1 MYPEEPRYRFNEA
14 RTQKI
19 SQKLVSEVH
28 NGILSMSKKAGSQK
42 ITEQRLEIKF
52 FSKKGNQHPKSVSI
66 TPRGIRK
73 Q

>member
-28 NGILSMSKKAGSQK
+28 NGILSMSKRAGSQK
-42 ITEQRLEIKF
+42 ITEQRLEMKVF
-52 FSKKGNQHPKSVSI
+52 FQKWKSASEVSI
-66 TPRGIRK
+66 NNTQRN
-73 Q
+73 